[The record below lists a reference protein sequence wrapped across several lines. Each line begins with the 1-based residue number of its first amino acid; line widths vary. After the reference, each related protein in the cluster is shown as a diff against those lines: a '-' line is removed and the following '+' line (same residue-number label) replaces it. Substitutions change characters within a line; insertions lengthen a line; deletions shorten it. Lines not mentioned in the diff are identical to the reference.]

1 MRSHQQTD
9 SLRSKPGNVH
19 TPNVV
24 RTIFPKPPNIAQSLA
39 ILWHNWKLTVTP
51 AISNDGHRIA
61 KTRRITPKS
70 GLTPYGRLEAGR

>member
-1 MRSHQQTD
+1 MRSHQQRY
-9 SLRSKPGNVH
+9 SLRSKPGNAH
-19 TPNVV
+19 TPTVV

-51 AISNDGHRIA
+51 AISNDGHKIA
-61 KTRRITPKS
+61 KTRLITPKS

>member
-1 MRSHQQTD
+1 MRSYQQRY
-9 SLRSKPGNVH
+9 SLRSNLSNAH
-19 TPNVV
+19 ALNYV

-51 AISNDGHRIA
+51 AISNDGHKIA
-61 KTRRITPKS
+61 KTRLITPKS